1 MSLMASDYKKQ
12 INWLT
17 YKSERLVSALYMVTD
32 LINTNDPLKWRMRKS
47 GVVLLTETGKLL
59 ELSPAERKKVV
70 NSAREA
76 IAEIISL
83 LEVAVN
89 SGLISRMN
97 HSLLK
102 KEFVNTPLLLER
114 IGKEN
119 TPKSI
124 GQTQGHSIGHS
135 IGQTKTIKDKGFLP
149 SIGQNLVIQNK
160 VKKETRQSQITKV
173 FASGKVLSLR
183 DLSDMFRDF
192 GSKMIQRDIIDL
204 VRNGILKK
212 TGNKRWSR
220 YSLASPV

>member
-1 MSLMASDYKKQ
+1 MASDYKKQ
-12 INWLT
+12 VNWLS
-17 YKSERLVSALYMVTD
+17 YKAERLVSALYMVTD

-59 ELSPAERKKVV
+59 ELSPAERKKTI

-76 IAEIISL
+76 ITEILSL

-97 HSLLK
+97 YSLLK

-114 IGKEN
+114 IGKEDS
-119 TPKSI
+119 PKSI
-124 GQTQGHSIGHS
+124 GQIPGHSIGHS
-135 IGQTKTIKDKGFLP
+135 IGQTKTIKDKGFSP
-149 SIGQNLVIQNK
+149 SIGQNSIIQNR
-160 VKKETRQSQITKV
+160 VKKEARKSQITKV
-173 FASGKVLSLR
+173 FAGGEVLSLS
-183 DLSDMFRDF
+183 DISDMFRDF

-204 VRNGILKK
+204 VRSGILKK

-220 YSLASPV
+220 YSLI